1 MGKKRRSVQETT
13 ATVVEETVAVE
24 DEQTSANLRAN
35 LEEISKYD
43 GVIGYILR
51 NTTSA
56 TIDIKD
62 PTNIVDYA
70 VLSSSAFEAGKE
82 FSELFDLDKIENILI
97 EGKDV
102 KVISLSLGD
111 NKVSVFMEKKANHD
125 KVLRKLQI

>member
-13 ATVVEETVAVE
+13 AAVVEETVAVE

-56 TIDIKD
+56 TIDVKD
-62 PTNIVDYA
+62 PTKIVDYA

-97 EGKDV
+97 EGKNV

>member
-56 TIDIKD
+56 TIDVKD
-62 PTNIVDYA
+62 PTKIVDYA

-111 NKVSVFMEKKANHD
+111 NKVSVFMEKNANHD

>member
-56 TIDIKD
+56 TIDVKD
-62 PTNIVDYA
+62 PTKIVDYA

>member
-13 ATVVEETVAVE
+13 AAVVEETVAVE

-56 TIDIKD
+56 TIDVKD
-62 PTNIVDYA
+62 PTKIVDYA

>member
-1 MGKKRRSVQETT
+1 MPRKRKSVQETT
-13 ATVVEETVAVE
+13 AAVVEEPVAVE
-24 DEQTSANLRAN
+24 DEETSANLRAS

-56 TIDIKD
+56 TIDVKD
-62 PTNIVDYA
+62 PTRIVDYA
-70 VLSSSAFEAGKE
+70 VLSSSAFEASKE
-82 FSELFDLDKIENILI
+82 FSELFDLDKIENILV

-102 KVISLSLGD
+102 KVLSLSVGD

>member
-13 ATVVEETVAVE
+13 AAVVEETVAVE

-56 TIDIKD
+56 TIDVKD
-62 PTNIVDYA
+62 PTKIVDYA

-97 EGKDV
+97 EGNDV